1 MSRITRN
8 EVDAE
13 PSLRAPSGFAEVG
26 VLTRRLAP
34 GTTPAA
40 HHTAVQSPLT
50 QGGLTATPPPDE
62 GPRAAT
68 RGTRVT
74 EIT

>member
-1 MSRITRN
+1 MQRVTVIRRTI
-8 EVDAE
+8 AA
-13 PSLRAPSGFAEVG
+13 RAFRHPEVG

-40 HHTAVQSPLT
+40 RAPPQFEPLMSE
-50 QGGLTATPPPDE
+50 GRDHSAPGE

-74 EIT
+74 MIR